1 MPAAAVFLHKG
12 DDSGGGTRVAPKKTM
27 LAGRYRLLNAVGHG
41 PAGMAWRAQDELL
54 DRFVTIKRLPPGCPF
69 DAAHSD
75 RVRAKAI
82 RDARVAI
89 RLRHPH
95 AIVVHDV
102 FEQDVTPYVVTEY
115 LPTRTLA
122 ELVGQHGSFPPDQV
136 AALGAQLAS
145 ALAAAHADGILHRA
159 IGPDKVLLT
168 ADGTA
173 KIADFGLGAGP
184 FPAPEATAGFPS
196 DVFAL
201 GATLH
206 VALAGRPPGA
216 DTRSR
221 TGEPVLEAVLELLRR
236 EPAARPTMTEAEK
249 LFTGL
254 AVSRPLAAIPARD
267 TKARTRFLVT
277 GTVLVIVLGTAVT
290 TRAALR
296 RHSA

>member
-1 MPAAAVFLHKG
+1 
-12 DDSGGGTRVAPKKTM
+12 VASKKAM
-27 LAGRYRLLNAVGHG
+27 LAGRYRLLNPVGHD

-82 RDARVAI
+82 RDARVAL

-95 AIVVHDV
+95 AVVVHDV
-102 FEQDVTPYVVTEY
+102 FEQDITPYVVTEY

-122 ELVGQHGSFPPDQV
+122 ELAGQHGSFPPDHV

-168 ADGTA
+168 PDGTA
-173 KIADFGLGAGP
+173 KIADFGLGTGP
-184 FPAPEATAGFPS
+184 FPAPEVTGGATAASPS
-196 DVFAL
+196 DVFSL
-201 GATLH
+201 GATLY
-206 VALAGRPPGA
+206 VALEGRPPGA
-216 DTRSR
+216 DTPPR
-221 TGEPVLEAVLELLRR
+221 TGEPVLDAVLELLRR
-236 EPAARPTMTEAEK
+236 EPAARPTMAEAEQM
-249 LFTGL
+249 FTGL
-254 AVSRPLAAIPARD
+254 AVSRPLATIPARSP
-267 TKARTRFLVT
+267 KARTRALVT